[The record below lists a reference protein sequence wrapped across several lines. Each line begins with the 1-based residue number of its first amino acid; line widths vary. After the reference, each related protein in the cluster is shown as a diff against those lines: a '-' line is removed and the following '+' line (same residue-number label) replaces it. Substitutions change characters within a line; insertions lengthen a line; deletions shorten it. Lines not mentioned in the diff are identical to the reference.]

1 MTYTIDE
8 IYDLSYMVTY
18 NKKTGEEIDYTLFT
32 PLRLQ

>member
-18 NKKTGEEIDYTLFT
+18 NMKTGEEIEVILLT
-32 PLRLQ
+32 PIKLQ

>member
-18 NKKTGEEIDYTLFT
+18 NKKTGEEIDCTLFA
-32 PLRLQ
+32 PIRLQ